1 MTQHS
6 LDKRYSKVIRLLNY
20 MLDDKNDEKIIQ
32 CYRIIT
38 LINERRIELTKSR
51 ENYLK
56 SILWKN

>member
-1 MTQHS
+1 MIEQV
-6 LDKRYSKVIRLLNY
+6 LEKRYSKVIRLLNY
-20 MLDDKNDEKIIQ
+20 MLDDKNDEKIVQ

-38 LINERRIELTKSR
+38 LINERRSQLIKSR